1 MVLCG
6 GTREACVVFS
16 VIMVACSIPSNAT
29 RVLQKT
35 RTPRR
40 ALLIRCLFS
49 LCAEGTALSFQLAA
63 VSEAVSVLPRPGAPQ
78 CLCVSAAEPSLSITA
93 AEPRTETWDRW
104 WSTDGPPYIVLT
116 HNLTPYLLLNVP
128 SVRIWSLWDQE
139 PGLSH
144 VGGGGAPWGGSAVI
158 TEPTCRLSEG
168 VFRHPGGQGVSL
180 ARPPPEGSE
189 PGLRWVCSEVRAL
202 DQGYGGSVVSPLS
215 KVELEE
221 EWLAPLAQ
229 GNVGSAGTPAGEN
242 TTCWLI
248 SVHNS
253 HLR

>member
-29 RVLQKT
+29 RVPQKT

-63 VSEAVSVLPRPGAPQ
+63 VSEAVSVLPRHPEPNNASVCRP
-78 CLCVSAAEPSLSITA
+78 AEPSLPIPA
-93 AEPRTETWDRW
+93 AEPRTE
-104 WSTDGPPYIVLT
+104 
-116 HNLTPYLLLNVP
+116 TPYLLLNVP

-144 VGGGGAPWGGSAVI
+144 VGGGGGSAVI

-180 ARPPPEGSE
+180 ARPPQ
-189 PGLRWVCSEVRAL
+189 RAL
-202 DQGYGGSVVSPLS
+202 KQGYGGSVVSPLS